1 MQHTLTFI
9 TETKHCC
16 KTMLTPSLCV
26 MHSLSTLFHQKFFS
40 GDPLNWFQSSQVMA
54 YILETCSK
62 GSMWVQESSGR
73 GWTSQNASLP
83 CSLPVWVCIFSF
95 WLSAMKRNYRPNR
108 SWRSVGT
115 WTWCAGLC
123 LVAQSCPTLC
133 DPMDCSPSGSSILG
147 DSQGKN
153 AGVGF
158 HALLQGIFP
167 TQG

>member
-26 MHSLSTLFHQKFFS
+26 MHSVSTLFHQKFFS

-108 SWRSVGT
+108 SWRSVGGRRLDEKLEGRT
-115 WTWCAGLC
+115 IQAARL
-123 LVAQSCPTLC
+123 
-133 DPMDCSPSGSSILG
+133 SPGEWPFEPVRSML
-147 DSQGKN
+147 
-153 AGVGF
+153 
-158 HALLQGIFP
+158 
-167 TQG
+167 